1 MSLVRVASSRR
12 VWMMVGLVFLLAA
25 TLFVSL
31 PQPSQAAGSYC
42 ETTFYS
48 DATHTTIVGERI
60 KTCSG
65 SVFTWGTTSAY
76 KVTACE
82 PCG

>member
-1 MSLVRVASSRR
+1 MGTKRR
-12 VWMMVGLVFLLAA
+12 VWKMMGVLALLALS
-25 TLFVSL
+25 LFMAS
-31 PQPSQAAGSYC
+31 PRTSSAAGSYC

-48 DATHTTIVGERI
+48 DATFTTIIGERI

-65 SVFTWGTTSAY
+65 SVFTWGTTSPH
-76 KVTACE
+76 KIHACE